1 MMSGDNGW
9 RVIALLVLA
18 LGPVMAIFS
27 LLVNLVQGA
36 DVITGMREALLILIF
51 FILMGSVLAL
61 PVKFQPQSGADNAR
75 ETEKDIEWDRVEFKG
90 QTEG

>member
-1 MMSGDNGW
+1 MNGENGW
-9 RVIALLVLA
+9 RVFSLLMLT

-36 DVITGMREALLILIF
+36 DVITGMREALLVLIF

-75 ETEKDIEWDRVEFKG
+75 ETGNDMEWDRVDLKG
-90 QTEG
+90 RAEG